1 MNEATVTI
9 TGNVAT
15 QPENKVTE
23 RGDLMARFR
32 LACTPRRHD
41 RTTDSFVDMETSF
54 VTVVCFRS
62 LAENVL
68 TSIDKGEPVIVT
80 GRLRIF
86 ERERDGRSSLTVQV
100 DALTVGHDLNRG
112 TTTFTRVKREA
123 VPDARRPAA

>member
-15 QPENKVTE
+15 QPENRSTE
-23 RGDLMARFR
+23 RGDAMVRFR

-41 RTTDSFVDMETSF
+41 RASDSFVDLETSF

-62 LAENVL
+62 LADNVL
-68 TSIDKGEPVIVT
+68 TSIGKGDPVVVC
-80 GRLRIF
+80 GRLRVL

-100 DALTVGHDLNRG
+100 DALAIGHDLNRG
-112 TTTFTRVKREA
+112 TTTFTRVKRESAAA
-123 VPDARRPAA
+123 VSAAAA

>member
-15 QPENKVTE
+15 QPENRSTD
-23 RGDLMARFR
+23 RGDPMVRFR

-41 RTTDSFVDMETSF
+41 RASDSFVDLETSF

-68 TSIDKGEPVIVT
+68 TSIGKGDPVVVC
-80 GRLRIF
+80 GRLRVL

-100 DALTVGHDLNRG
+100 DALAIGHDLTRG
-112 TTTFTRVKREA
+112 TTTFTRVKRETA
-123 VPDARRPAA
+123 PTVSSVAA